1 MTGIRLVA
9 MAAILG
15 LVAACA
21 PVPVYQPPV
30 ARPGPEPAEPEPSG
44 AKRPDERAPAPKR
57 TGPMWPGSEQGEAEW
72 PDRDG
77 LEPDKRKPSEP
88 FAYPRQAPTK
98 DKPMSQWP
106 PDDVPRTA
114 AEASGA
120 AVMALLQQAER
131 LAAAG
136 KYRQAGAAIERAMNI
151 EPRNPFI
158 YQRLARIRLQQG
170 QPRQAE
176 ALARKSNSLGR
187 NNPYLQADNWALI
200 AEALRAQGK
209 LLAAESAAGQAAY
222 LRSRLR

>member
-1 MTGIRLVA
+1 MTVVRLAAVT
-9 MAAILG
+9 AILG
-15 LVAACA
+15 LIAACA
-21 PVPVYQPPV
+21 PVPVYQPP
-30 ARPGPEPAEPEPSG
+30 APEPAPEPERRDAEPSG
-44 AKRPDERAPAPKR
+44 DRTPERQR
-57 TGPMWPGSEQGEAEW
+57 TGPIWPDLEQGGEKETK
-72 PDRDG
+72 PG
-77 LEPDKRKPSEP
+77 PTSPLE
-88 FAYPRQAPTK
+88 YPHEGPAREKTK
-98 DKPMSQWP
+98 SQWP

-120 AVMALLQQAER
+120 AVMALLQKGER

-136 KYRQAGAAIERAMNI
+136 KYRQASAVIERALNI

-158 YQRLARIRLQQG
+158 YQRLAEIRLQQG

-187 NNPYLQADNWALI
+187 NNPYLQVDNWALI

-209 LLAAESAAGQAAY
+209 LLAAESAAGQAEY